1 MSVYTIISGSTRAG
15 SASAAATAY
24 LRTALHNAEP
34 QSMVNVVDL
43 AETVLPVWREEF
55 WNDDAIDG
63 TWAGVSAMLEKS
75 DGLIFVVPE
84 WNGMVP
90 PSMMNLFLMA
100 SRGEMSHK
108 PALIVSISSGSGG
121 SHPISML
128 RAFGYK
134 NNQVC
139 YVPDHIIIRG
149 GLATGLEAESE
160 EAEYMRTR
168 IEYSLDIFRVYTEGF
183 KFIRRTAP
191 IDLKAYPYGM

>member
-1 MSVYTIISGSTRAG
+1 MSVYTIISGSTRAA
-15 SASAAATAY
+15 SASSAAAAY
-24 LRTALHNAEP
+24 TKTALQNAEP
-34 QSMVNVVDL
+34 GSVVNLVDL

-55 WNDDAIDG
+55 WADDAIDA
-63 TWAGVSAMLEKS
+63 TWARVSAMLDES

-149 GLATGLEAESE
+149 GLATELAAESE
-160 EAEYMRTR
+160 ETEYVRTR
-168 IEYSLDIFRVYTEGF
+168 LEYSLDVFRVYTEGF
-183 KFIRRTAP
+183 KFIRRTAA
-191 IDLKAYPYGM
+191 IDLEAYPYGM